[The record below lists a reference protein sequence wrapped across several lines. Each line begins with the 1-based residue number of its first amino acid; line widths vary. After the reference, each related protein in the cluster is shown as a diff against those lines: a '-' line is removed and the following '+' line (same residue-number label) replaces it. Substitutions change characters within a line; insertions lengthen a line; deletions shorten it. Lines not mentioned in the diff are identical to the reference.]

1 LGENVTRRLAQI
13 FGELS
18 RTIRYAGRSLRKA
31 PRFAGGTIATLAL
44 CVGAALTIFAVVD
57 GVLLRPL
64 PFPNAADLVAISN
77 SYPKA
82 GVPDDGC
89 SLPNYY
95 ERRGRLDALAGI
107 AVYRRGTAV
116 VGDPGA
122 TEREHVTWVSPDFF
136 ATVGL
141 GPMIGRAFTEEET
154 TYAASRVAIVTHA
167 YWTERLNADPQVMGR
182 RLRVDGGERTVVG
195 VLPSSFSFLS
205 SKARLYFP
213 LASAPEERALSQR
226 HSGSARMVARLA
238 RGRTADDAQAQI
250 DAHNAAMRASDPEDA
265 AMTAAG
271 FRSIVAPLHGDHVK
285 SVREVLLLLQIGV
298 VILLLIGGAN
308 VANLFLIRSSSRLK
322 ELAVRRAIG
331 AARRHIVTEIM
342 AETMITAVAG
352 AIAGLWI
359 GSAGIAAVRA
369 LAADQLPLGARILFD
384 GRVAIAGLAGS
395 VILGVAIGVP
405 LAWYHLKVPSA
416 GALQSESR
424 GGTTARGIRRLR
436 HAFVVTQ
443 IAMAFVL
450 LSGAGLLA
458 ISLRQV
464 LEVSP
469 GFRSADVISGQ
480 VTLPG
485 SSYPDPA
492 ALVTFTERLAARL
505 ARQPGIVATGFVTN
519 VPLSGISNRSAAT
532 VRGYAPAP
540 GESPRGIYSYSVAGD
555 YFAALG
561 FTLREGRFLT
571 GDDSRRRDRVCVV
584 DEDFARRNWP
594 GTTAIGKELFEGGQP
609 GANTEAFRVVGVVRA
624 VKQADVT
631 EADALGAVYYP
642 LGHRPDRSLFVVART
657 AAGAGSPGVVLRDS
671 VRQLDAELP
680 VNDIQSM
687 DQRISGSLVTRRSP
701 ALLAAVFSA
710 VALLLA
716 AIGAY
721 GVLGYTV
728 AERRREIGLR
738 IALGARPGQVRRQLL
753 GTALRMLAA
762 GGGIGLA
769 GSWLAGRAMQTILYQ
784 VPAFHPPTLAVT
796 ALVIGGVS
804 LLACLGPARRAAR
817 ISPLEALAE

>member
-1 LGENVTRRLAQI
+1 M
-13 FGELS
+13 
-18 RTIRYAGRSLRKA
+18 
-31 PRFAGGTIATLAL
+31 
-44 CVGAALTIFAVVD
+44 
-57 GVLLRPL
+57 
-64 PFPNAADLVAISN
+64 
-77 SYPKA
+77 
-82 GVPDDGC
+82 
-89 SLPNYY
+89 
-95 ERRGRLDALAGI
+95 
-107 AVYRRGTAV
+107 
-116 VGDPGA
+116 
-122 TEREHVTWVSPDFF
+122 SPDFF
-136 ATVGL
+136 ATLGL
-141 GPMIGRAFTEEET
+141 GPMMGRAFTEEET
-154 TYAASRVAIVTHA
+154 TYAASGVAIVTHA
-167 YWTERLNADPQVMGR
+167 YWTERLNADPQVIGR
-182 RLRVDGGERTVVG
+182 RIRVDGGERTIVG
-195 VLPSSFSFLS
+195 VLPPGS
-205 SKARLYFP
+205 
-213 LASAPEERALSQR
+213 ASCRRRHASTSRSRPGLEERAVSQR

-238 RGRTADDAQAQI
+238 PGRTAAEAQAQI
-250 DAHNAAMRASDPEDA
+250 DAHNAAMRASDPSDG

-271 FRSIVAPLHGDHVK
+271 FRSIVVPLHGDHVK
-285 SVREVLLLLQIGV
+285 SVRDVLLLLQIGV

-331 AARRHIVTEIM
+331 AGRRHIVTEIM

-384 GRVAIAGLAGS
+384 GRVAVAGLAGS

-450 LSGAGLLA
+450 LTGAGLLA

-469 GFRSADVISGQ
+469 GFRSANVISGQ
-480 VTLPG
+480 ITLPG
-485 SSYPDPA
+485 SSYPDQA

-505 ARQPGIVATGFVTN
+505 AQQPGIVATGFVTN

-561 FTLREGRFLT
+561 YTLREGRFLT
-571 GDDSRRRDRVCVV
+571 GDDSRRRERVCVV

-609 GANTEAFRVVGVVRA
+609 GANAEAFRVVGVVGA

-642 LGHRPDRSLFVVART
+642 LGHRADRNVFVVART
-657 AAGAGSPGVVLRDS
+657 AAGAGSPGAVLRDS
-671 VRQLDAELP
+671 RAAAGLRASSQRHPIDGRADLRQPGRTALPGAPRRRVLRGRAPAGGDRRVWRARLHGCRAAARDRAADRARRPSRPGAPAAARHRAPNAGGGRRHRPRWIVAGRTRDADHPL
-680 VNDIQSM
+680 
-687 DQRISGSLVTRRSP
+687 SGSGLSPADVRRLRPRDRRGVAPGVPGSCPPGRADIAARSARGVSALRPTAACPRRLRRAGASRQDETTTRRHDETFVN
-701 ALLAAVFSA
+701 LFD
-710 VALLLA
+710 
-716 AIGAY
+716 G
-721 GVLGYTV
+721 
-728 AERRREIGLR
+728 
-738 IALGARPGQVRRQLL
+738 LGARCRRP
-753 GTALRMLAA
+753 R
-762 GGGIGLA
+762 
-769 GSWLAGRAMQTILYQ
+769 
-784 VPAFHPPTLAVT
+784 F
-796 ALVIGGVS
+796 
-804 LLACLGPARRAAR
+804 AR
-817 ISPLEALAE
+817 